1 MITYQDLALISPDDE
16 NKRMAFIRSVIAE
29 HKSSDVYKIA
39 VMGDEYDHKRN
50 TTITK
55 YEKTLRTLSGREVPD
70 KWSPNHKTTRN
81 FFNYFTTQ
89 QNQFLLGN
97 GVTWDIDE
105 KNIESK
111 FGIDFDAKL
120 QKAGKKALVQGE
132 SFGFFNLDHV
142 DIFELKEFA
151 PLYDEENGSLRAGVR
166 FWQIDD
172 TKPLRATLYE
182 EDGYTSYI
190 WYERDKDGKMDDK
203 GRIFEP
209 KRAYLLQTKTSKADG
224 TEIYNRMNYP
234 SFPIIPLWANPNHQ
248 SELVGIQEQIDAY
261 DLIKNGYLN
270 DLDTAQLYWIIQ
282 GAGGMDDPDLAQFMM
297 RLKQNKIASL
307 DDGQEVK
314 PVTVDIPYNARETL
328 LSRIER
334 DLYKDYGALNI
345 DEIKSG
351 AVTATQIMAAYEPL
365 NTKADQYEYCIIEF
379 IHGLCEVAG
388 IVAEPTFTR
397 SKMVNVAEEIQTVL
411 QASEVLDDAYTTEK
425 VLTLLGDGDKY
436 EEIQERKEADELER
450 ASQMPTKEPT
460 MYEITS
466 ILGKLKRSDI
476 TEKTAV
482 AMLVRIGMTEEEAQD
497 TIKSQREEI

>member
-16 NKRMAFIRSVIAE
+16 NKRMAFTRSVIAE

-105 KNIESK
+105 KSIEAK

-203 GRIFEP
+203 GRIYEP
-209 KRAYLLQTKTSKADG
+209 KRAYILQTKTSKADG
-224 TEIYNRMNYP
+224 TEIYNGMNYP

-261 DLIKNGYLN
+261 DLIKNGFLN
-270 DLDTAQLYWIIQ
+270 DLDTAQLYWVIK

-297 RLKQNKIASL
+297 RLKQTHFASL
-307 DDGQEVK
+307 EEGQDAE
-314 PVTVDIPYNARETL
+314 PVTVQIPYQAREQL
-328 LSRIER
+328 LDRLER

-345 DEIKSG
+345 EEIKGG
-351 AVTATQIMAAYEPL
+351 AVTATQILAAYEPL
-365 NTKADQYEYCIIEF
+365 NTKADQYEYCIIDF
-379 IHGLCEVAG
+379 IHGLCKVAG
-388 IVAEPTFTR
+388 IEAEPTFTR
-397 SKMVNVAEEIQTVL
+397 SKLINVSEEIQTLL
-411 QASEVLDDAYTTEK
+411 QASEVLTEDYVTEK
-425 VLTLLGDGDKY
+425 VLNYLGDGDKA
-436 EEIQERKEADELER
+436 EEMIKQKEADELER
-450 ASQMPTKEPT
+450 EQ
-460 MYEITS
+460 I
-466 ILGKLKRSDI
+466 IN
-476 TEKTAV
+476 V
-482 AMLVRIGMTEEEAQD
+482 QTEEETKGVVD
-497 TIKSQREEI
+497 DKTEDSK